1 MHRLKTLRWVA
12 SCCLAMGAWMGA
24 GADQAQAAD
33 HGDAPLMA
41 SDAGADM
48 ADTYFFMDPRR
59 KNRVT
64 IIQTQRGFIVPGE
77 AENLAVFDPQI
88 KYRLAIENSG
98 DASSDI
104 NINVRFSPKTGFD
117 EPQIATVT
125 VTEGAETLFEFTA
138 PTTVASSTDA

>member
-1 MHRLKTLRWVA
+1 MHTSKLLRWA
-12 SCCLAMGAWMGA
+12 AIGCLGLGVWTAA
-24 GADQAQAAD
+24 GADKAQAAD
-33 HGDAPLMA
+33 HGDAPFMV
-41 SDAGADM
+41 SDVGADM
-48 ADTYFFMDPRR
+48 ADTYFFMDPRG

-104 NINVRFSPKTGFD
+104 NIGVRFPRKPVLTNRRSRR
-117 EPQIATVT
+117 
-125 VTEGAETLFEFTA
+125 
-138 PTTVASSTDA
+138 